1 MKDAKFSF
9 ERFTDVN
16 KSFSA
21 RVTIRRNGQLGFN
34 EGAKNQFGIGEWT
47 HAVLFFDNEKR
58 AVGLMLTNDA
68 KEAGAIKITNT
79 KQNTFIPAK
88 AFLDRYGVS
97 YVESQRYCL
106 EKHHE
111 MLVFELDEPLRA
123 DAK

>member
-1 MKDAKFSF
+1 MEDARFNF

-34 EGAKNQFGIGEWT
+34 EGAKNHFAIGEWT
-47 HAVLFFDNEKR
+47 HAVLFFDSEKR

-68 KEAGAIKITNT
+68 NEAGAIKITNT
-79 KQNTFIPAK
+79 KQNTFVPAK

-97 YVESQRYCL
+97 YAESQRFCL
-106 EKHHE
+106 EKHQE
-111 MLVFELDEPLRA
+111 MLVFELDKPLTG